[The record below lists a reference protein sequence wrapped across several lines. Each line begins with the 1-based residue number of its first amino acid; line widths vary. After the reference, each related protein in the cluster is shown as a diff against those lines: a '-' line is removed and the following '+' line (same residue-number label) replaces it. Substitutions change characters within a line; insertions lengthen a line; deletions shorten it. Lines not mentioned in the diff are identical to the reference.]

1 MGDNCVDTL
10 EHLIIQSFSLT
21 NFKGE
26 FSALLAAFFWSLSS
40 VVYSQVG
47 QKIPAIGLNLIKG
60 IIAIVLLL
68 LTILVKGSLFPSV
81 GLLAVGLLLVSGI
94 IGIAIGDSAFF
105 TTLKCLGPRRA
116 LLMETLAPP
125 LTAILAF
132 IFLQERLPLS
142 AWLGIL
148 LTVFGVAWVVTEQVG
163 EGVINSTNWRRGLL
177 FGLLAEVCQAVGI
190 LLSHLALTQTEISPL
205 WSTLLRLSGGT
216 MTLLLWLLV
225 QSQNGNLL
233 LKPLRSKRT
242 FAVVGLATF
251 LGTYLG
257 IWLQQTAL
265 KFTAAG
271 VAQALSSTSP
281 LFVLPIAV
289 SLGDRVSLRG
299 IFGAIIAITGIVFLF
314 RGA

>member
-1 MGDNCVDTL
+1 MQL
-10 EHLIIQSFSLT
+10 SILA
-21 NFKGE
+21 NFRGE
-26 FSALLAAFFWSLSS
+26 FAALLAAFFWSLAS

-47 QKIPAIGLNLIKG
+47 EKIPAIGLNLIKG
-60 IIAIVLLL
+60 IIAIALLL
-68 LTILVKGSLFPSV
+68 LTVVLRGSIFPDIE
-81 GLLAVGLLLVSGI
+81 LTIIGLLLLSGI
-94 IGIAIGDSAFF
+94 IGIAIGDSAYL

-142 AWLGIL
+142 AWLGII
-148 LTVFGVAWVVTEQVG
+148 LTVLGVAWVVTERVG
-163 EGVINSTNWRRGLL
+163 EGVFGSTHLRRGLF

-216 MTLLLWLLV
+216 VVLLLWLFV
-225 QSQNGNLL
+225 KRENVNLL
-233 LKPLRSKRT
+233 LKPLQSKRT
-242 FAVVGLATF
+242 FALLGLATF

-271 VAQALSSTSP
+271 IAQALNSTSP
-281 LFVLPIAV
+281 LFVLPIAA
-289 SLGDRVSLRG
+289 SLGDRVSLRA
-299 IFGAIIAITGIVFLF
+299 IFGAIIAIAGIVLLF
-314 RGA
+314 QGASN